1 VTDHI
6 EFEQWVPFSV
16 AEVFLF
22 FANPKNLPRIMPAE
36 TDTKLVSMKLVAPL
50 ARGPGH
56 AAASNADPLAGV
68 GSEIVT
74 SFRVLPFLPIRAEWI
89 AVITEFEGNH
99 HFADTQKK
107 GPFKSFHHRHELI
120 AETRDSKDGTIIRD
134 QIDYEVGF
142 GPLGKL
148 AQKVFVRSQLRRTFA
163 YRQQA
168 VEKLLSAPRP

>member
-1 VTDHI
+1 MTHHI
-6 EFEQWVPFSV
+6 EFEQWVPFSA

-36 TDTKLVSMKLVAPL
+36 METKLVRLKLIPPL
-50 ARGPGH
+50 DRTDEH
-56 AAASNADPLAGV
+56 LASADPLAGV

-89 AVITEFEGNH
+89 AVITEFEWDH

-120 AETRDSKDGTIIRD
+120 AETRGNTDGTLVRD
-134 QIDYEVGF
+134 RIDYEVGF
-142 GPLGKL
+142 GLLGKL
-148 AQKVFVRSQLRRTFA
+148 AQKFFIRSQLERTFA
-163 YRQQA
+163 YRQRA
-168 VEKLLSAPRP
+168 VEKLLSPPRP